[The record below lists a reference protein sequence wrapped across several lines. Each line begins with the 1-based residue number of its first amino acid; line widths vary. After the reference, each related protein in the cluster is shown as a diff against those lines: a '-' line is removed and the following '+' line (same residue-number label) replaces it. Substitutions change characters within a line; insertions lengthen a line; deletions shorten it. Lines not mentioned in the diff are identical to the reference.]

1 MYNPFS
7 LEGKTILVTGASSG
21 IGRAIAIECSKSG
34 ATVYLTARNEERLK
48 GTLSSMEAGEHK
60 IITADLTN
68 QQEVINLAET
78 VEKLD
83 GIVLNSGINDKSIIK
98 KLDNEF
104 ISMMMDT
111 NFSGPVMLMQALL
124 KNKKINK
131 TASIVFMSS
140 ISAFY
145 PSVSNAM
152 YAASKAAVNQFA
164 KVLALEVL
172 TLKARVNCIQPAFV
186 ETEMLK
192 KYTLD
197 NVIDEI
203 RANYPLGRFAKPEE
217 IAYAAIYYLS
227 DASQLVT
234 GTSLVID
241 GGYTLR

>member
-34 ATVYLTARNEERLK
+34 AAVYLTARNKERLEE
-48 GTLSSMEAGEHK
+48 TLASMEAGEHR

-68 QQEVINLAET
+68 QQEVANLAET

-111 NFSGPVMLMQALL
+111 NFSGPAMLMQSLL

-140 ISAFY
+140 VSAFY

-152 YAASKAAVNQFA
+152 YAASKAAINQFA

>member
-7 LEGKTILVTGASSG
+7 LEGKVILVTGASSG
-21 IGRAIAIECSKSG
+21 IGRAVAIECSKSG
-34 ATVYLTARNEERLK
+34 AIVYLTARNNERLQE
-48 GTLSSMEAGEHK
+48 TLSQMFGGNHK
-60 IITADLTN
+60 IIAADLTK
-68 QQEVINLAET
+68 QEDVAHLAES

-104 ISMMMDT
+104 ITKMMDT
-111 NFSGPVMLMQALL
+111 NFSGPAMLIQSLL

-131 TASIVFMSS
+131 LASVVFMSS

-145 PSVSNAM
+145 PSVSNAL

-186 ETEMLK
+186 ETEMIK

-203 RANYPLGRFAKPEE
+203 RANYPLGRFARPEE
-217 IAYAAIYYLS
+217 IAYATIYYLS

>member
-7 LEGKTILVTGASSG
+7 LEGKVVLVTGASSG

-48 GTLSSMEAGEHK
+48 ETLSSMKPGPHK
-60 IITADLTN
+60 FITADLTN
-68 QQEVINLAET
+68 QQDVANLAEA

-83 GIVLNSGINDKSIIK
+83 GIVLNSGINDKSIVK
-98 KLDNEF
+98 KLNNEF
-104 ISMMMDT
+104 ISRMMDT
-111 NFSGPVMLMQALL
+111 NFSGPAMLIQSLL

-145 PSVSNAM
+145 PSVSNAL

-203 RANYPLGRFAKPEE
+203 RANYPLGRYAKPEE
-217 IAYAAIYYLS
+217 IAYATIYYLS

-234 GTSLVID
+234 GTSLIID

>member
-1 MYNPFS
+1 M
-7 LEGKTILVTGASSG
+7 EK
-21 IGRAIAIECSKSG
+21 GRHEI
-34 ATVYLTARNEERLK
+34 VV
-48 GTLSSMEAGEHK
+48 
-60 IITADLTN
+60 ADLTK
-68 QQEVINLAET
+68 QIDVAHLAET
-78 VEKLD
+78 VDKLD
-83 GIVLNSGINDKSIIK
+83 GVVLNSGINDKSIIK
-98 KLDNEF
+98 KLDDEF
-104 ISMMMDT
+104 ISKMMDT
-111 NFSGPVMLMQALL
+111 NFSGPVMLVQSLL

-131 TASIVFMSS
+131 MASIVFMSS

-145 PSVSNAM
+145 PTVSNAL

-172 TLKARVNCIQPAFV
+172 TLRARVNCLQPAFV

-217 IAYAAIYYLS
+217 IAYAVIYYLS

-234 GTSLVID
+234 GSSLVID
-241 GGYTLR
+241 GGYTLK

>member
-7 LEGKTILVTGASSG
+7 LEGKVVLVTGASSG

-48 GTLSSMEAGEHK
+48 ETLSSMKPGPHK
-60 IITADLTN
+60 FITADLTN
-68 QQEVINLAET
+68 QQDVANLAEA

-83 GIVLNSGINDKSIIK
+83 GIVLNSGINDKSIVK
-98 KLDNEF
+98 KLNNEF
-104 ISMMMDT
+104 ISRMMDT
-111 NFSGPVMLMQALL
+111 NFSGPAMLIQSLL

-145 PSVSNAM
+145 PSVSNAL

-217 IAYAAIYYLS
+217 IAYATIYYLS

-234 GTSLVID
+234 GTSLIID

>member
-7 LEGKTILVTGASSG
+7 LEGKVVLVTGASSG

-48 GTLSSMEAGEHK
+48 ETLSSMEPGPHK
-60 IITADLTN
+60 FITADLTN
-68 QQEVINLAET
+68 QQDVANLAEA

-83 GIVLNSGINDKSIIK
+83 GIVLNSGINDKSIVK
-98 KLDNEF
+98 KLNNEF
-104 ISMMMDT
+104 ISRMMDT
-111 NFSGPVMLMQALL
+111 NFSGPAMLIQSLL

-140 ISAFY
+140 VSAFY
-145 PSVSNAM
+145 PSVSNAL

-217 IAYAAIYYLS
+217 IAYATIYYLS

-234 GTSLVID
+234 GTSLIID

>member
-7 LEGKTILVTGASSG
+7 LEGKVVLVTGASSG

-34 ATVYLTARNEERLK
+34 ATVYLTARNRERLEE
-48 GTLSSMEAGEHK
+48 TLSAMGKGRHE
-60 IITADLTN
+60 IVVADLTK
-68 QQEVINLAET
+68 QIDVAHLAET
-78 VEKLD
+78 IDKLD
-83 GIVLNSGINDKSIIK
+83 GVVLNSGINDKSVIK
-98 KLDNEF
+98 KLDDEF
-104 ISMMMDT
+104 ISKMMDT
-111 NFSGPVMLMQALL
+111 NFSGPVMLMQSLL

-131 TASIVFMSS
+131 MASIVFMSS

-145 PSVSNAM
+145 PTVSNAL

-217 IAYAAIYYLS
+217 IAYAVIYYLS

-234 GTSLVID
+234 GSSLVID
-241 GGYTLR
+241 GGYTLK

>member
-7 LEGKTILVTGASSG
+7 LEGKVVLVTGASSG
-21 IGRAIAIECSKSG
+21 IGRAIAIECSKCG
-34 ATVYLTARNEERLK
+34 AFVYLTARNNERLQE
-48 GTLSSMEAGEHK
+48 TLSLMSGNHHT
-60 IITADLTN
+60 ILSADLTN
-68 QQEVINLAET
+68 HEDIIFLTNS

-98 KLDNEF
+98 KLDDAF
-104 ISMMMDT
+104 ISKMLAT
-111 NFSGPVMLMQALL
+111 NFSGPALLIQSLL

-140 ISAFY
+140 VSAYY
-145 PSVSNAM
+145 PSVSNAL

-186 ETEMLK
+186 ETDMLK
-192 KYTLD
+192 KYALN

>member
-34 ATVYLTARNEERLK
+34 ATVYLTARNKERLEE
-48 GTLSSMEAGEHK
+48 TMSSMEIGEHR

-68 QQEVINLAET
+68 QQEIANLAET

-111 NFSGPVMLMQALL
+111 NFSGPAMLMQALL

-152 YAASKAAVNQFA
+152 YAASKAAINQFA

-217 IAYAAIYYLS
+217 IAYAAMYYLS

>member
-1 MYNPFS
+1 MYNPFN
-7 LEGKTILVTGASSG
+7 LEGKVILVTGASSG
-21 IGRAIAIECSKSG
+21 IGRAVAIECSKSG
-34 ATVYLTARNEERLK
+34 ATVYLTARNHERLQE
-48 GTLSSMEAGEHK
+48 TLTSMSGDNHK
-60 IITADLTN
+60 IIAADLTN
-68 QQEVINLAET
+68 QEDITHLAEC

-98 KLDNEF
+98 KLDEAFVSKMIN
-104 ISMMMDT
+104 T
-111 NFSGPVMLMQALL
+111 NFSGPVLLVQALL

-131 TASIVFMSS
+131 MASVVFMSS

-145 PSVSNAM
+145 PSVSNAL

-197 NVIDEI
+197 NVIEEI

-217 IAYAAIYYLS
+217 VAYATIYYLS

>member
-1 MYNPFS
+1 MYNPFN
-7 LEGKTILVTGASSG
+7 LEGKVILVTGASSG

-34 ATVYLTARNEERLK
+34 ATVFLTARNKERLEE
-48 GTLSSMEAGEHK
+48 TLSAMEKGRHE
-60 IITADLTN
+60 IVVADLTKHID
-68 QQEVINLAET
+68 VAHLVET
-78 VEKLD
+78 VDKLD
-83 GIVLNSGINDKSIIK
+83 GVVLNSGINDKSIIK
-98 KLDNEF
+98 KLDDEF
-104 ISMMMDT
+104 ISKMMDT
-111 NFSGPVMLMQALL
+111 NFSGPVMLMQSLL

-131 TASIVFMSS
+131 MASIVFMSS

-145 PSVSNAM
+145 PTVSNAL

-217 IAYAAIYYLS
+217 IAYAVIYYLS

-234 GTSLVID
+234 GSSLVID
-241 GGYTLR
+241 GGYTLK

>member
-21 IGRAIAIECSKSG
+21 IGRAIAIECSKSE
-34 ATVYLTARNEERLK
+34 ATVYLTARNKERLEE
-48 GTLSSMEAGEHK
+48 TLASMEAGEHR

-68 QQEVINLAET
+68 QQEVANLAET

-111 NFSGPVMLMQALL
+111 NFSGPAMLMQALL

-152 YAASKAAVNQFA
+152 YAASKAAINQFA

>member
-34 ATVYLTARNEERLK
+34 ATVYLTARNKERLEE
-48 GTLSSMEAGEHK
+48 TLASMEAGEHR

-68 QQEVINLAET
+68 QQEVSNLAET

-111 NFSGPVMLMQALL
+111 NFSGPAMLMQSLL

-140 ISAFY
+140 VSAFY

-152 YAASKAAVNQFA
+152 YAASKAAINQFA

-172 TLKARVNCIQPAFV
+172 TLKARVNCIQPTFV

>member
-7 LEGKTILVTGASSG
+7 LEGKVILVTGASSG
-21 IGRAIAIECSKSG
+21 IGRAVAIECSKSG
-34 ATVYLTARNEERLK
+34 AIVYLTARNNERLQE
-48 GTLSSMEAGEHK
+48 TLSQMFGGNHK
-60 IITADLTN
+60 IIAADLTK
-68 QQEVINLAET
+68 QEDVAHLAES

-104 ISMMMDT
+104 ITKMMDT
-111 NFSGPVMLMQALL
+111 NFSGPAMLIQSLL

-131 TASIVFMSS
+131 LASVVFMSS

-145 PSVSNAM
+145 PSVSNAL
-152 YAASKAAVNQFA
+152 YAASMAAVNQFA

-186 ETEMLK
+186 ETEMIK

-203 RANYPLGRFAKPEE
+203 RANYPLGRFARPEE
-217 IAYAAIYYLS
+217 IAYATIYYLS

>member
-34 ATVYLTARNEERLK
+34 ATVYLTARNKERLEE
-48 GTLSSMEAGEHK
+48 TMSSMETGEHR

-68 QQEVINLAET
+68 QQEIANLAET

-111 NFSGPVMLMQALL
+111 NFSGPAMLMQALL

-152 YAASKAAVNQFA
+152 YAASKAAINQFA

-217 IAYAAIYYLS
+217 IAYAALYYLS

>member
-7 LEGKTILVTGASSG
+7 LEGKVVLVTGASSG

-48 GTLSSMEAGEHK
+48 ETLSSMMPGPHK
-60 IITADLTN
+60 FITADLTN
-68 QQEVINLAET
+68 QQDVANLAAA

-83 GIVLNSGINDKSIIK
+83 GIVLNSGINDKSIVK
-98 KLDNEF
+98 KLNKEF
-104 ISMMMDT
+104 ISRMMDT
-111 NFSGPVMLMQALL
+111 NFSGPAMLIQSLL

-145 PSVSNAM
+145 PSVSNAL

-217 IAYAAIYYLS
+217 IAYATIYYLS

-234 GTSLVID
+234 GTSMIID

>member
-7 LEGKTILVTGASSG
+7 LEGKIVLVTGASSG

-34 ATVYLTARNEERLK
+34 ATVFLTARNKERLEE
-48 GTLSSMEAGEHK
+48 TLSSMEAGDHR

-68 QQEVINLAET
+68 QQEVAHLTET

-104 ISMMMDT
+104 ISRMMDT
-111 NFSGPVMLMQALL
+111 NFSGPAMLVQSLL

-140 ISAFY
+140 VSAFY
-145 PSVSNAM
+145 PSVSNAL

-172 TLKARVNCIQPAFV
+172 ALKARVNCIQPAFV

-197 NVIDEI
+197 NVIEEI
-203 RANYPLGRFAKPEE
+203 RAGYPLGRFARPEE
-217 IAYAAIYYLS
+217 VAYAAIYYLS

-234 GTSLVID
+234 GTSLIID

>member
-34 ATVYLTARNEERLK
+34 ATVYLTARNKERLEE
-48 GTLSSMEAGEHK
+48 TLSSMEAGQHK

-68 QQEVINLAET
+68 QQEVANLAET
-78 VEKLD
+78 IEKLD

-111 NFSGPVMLMQALL
+111 NFSGPAMLMQALL

-152 YAASKAAVNQFA
+152 YAASKAAINQFA

>member
-1 MYNPFS
+1 MYNPFT

-34 ATVYLTARNEERLK
+34 ATVYLTARNKERLEE
-48 GTLSSMEAGEHK
+48 TLASMEAGEHR

-68 QQEVINLAET
+68 QQEVANLAET

-111 NFSGPVMLMQALL
+111 NFSGPAMLMQSLL

-140 ISAFY
+140 VSAFY

-152 YAASKAAVNQFA
+152 YAASKAAINQFA

>member
-7 LEGKTILVTGASSG
+7 LEGKVVLVTGASSG

-34 ATVYLTARNEERLK
+34 ATVYLTARNKERLEE
-48 GTLSSMEAGEHK
+48 TLSAMEAGQHK
-60 IITADLTN
+60 IIIADLTN
-68 QQEVINLAET
+68 QQEVNNLAES

-83 GIVLNSGINDKSIIK
+83 GIVLNSGINDKSIVK

-104 ISMMMDT
+104 ISKMFDT
-111 NFSGPVMLMQALL
+111 NFSGPAMLIQSLL

-131 TASIVFMSS
+131 MASILFMSS
-140 ISAFY
+140 VSAFY

-197 NVIDEI
+197 NVIDDI

>member
-7 LEGKTILVTGASSG
+7 LEGKVVLVTGASSG

-34 ATVYLTARNEERLK
+34 ATVYLTARNKERLEE
-48 GTLSSMEAGEHK
+48 TLSAMAPGQHR

-68 QQEVINLAET
+68 QKEVNNLAES

-83 GIVLNSGINDKSIIK
+83 GIVLNSGINDKSIVK

-104 ISMMMDT
+104 ISKMLDT
-111 NFSGPVMLMQALL
+111 NFSGPAMLIQSLL

-131 TASIVFMSS
+131 LASILFMSS
-140 ISAFY
+140 VSAYY

-197 NVIDEI
+197 NVIEDI

>member
-7 LEGKTILVTGASSG
+7 LEGKVVLVTGASSG

-48 GTLSSMEAGEHK
+48 ETLSSMKPGPHK
-60 IITADLTN
+60 FITADLTN
-68 QQEVINLAET
+68 QQDVANLAEA

-83 GIVLNSGINDKSIIK
+83 GIVLNSGINDKSIVK
-98 KLDNEF
+98 KLNNEF
-104 ISMMMDT
+104 ISRMMDT
-111 NFSGPVMLMQALL
+111 NFSGPAMLIQSLL

-140 ISAFY
+140 VSAFY
-145 PSVSNAM
+145 PSVSNAL

-203 RANYPLGRFAKPEE
+203 RAKYPLGRFAKPEE
-217 IAYAAIYYLS
+217 IAYATIYYLS

-234 GTSLVID
+234 GTSLIID

>member
-34 ATVYLTARNEERLK
+34 ATVYLTARNKERLEE
-48 GTLSSMEAGEHK
+48 TMSSMETGEHR

-68 QQEVINLAET
+68 QQEIANLAET

-111 NFSGPVMLMQALL
+111 NFSGPAMLMQALL
-124 KNKKINK
+124 KNKRINK
-131 TASIVFMSS
+131 AASIVFMSS

-152 YAASKAAVNQFA
+152 YAASKAAINQFA

-217 IAYAAIYYLS
+217 IAYAAMYYLS